1 MEKMK
6 KSIENFY
13 RRIRMGYEKD
23 TRFNRIAISFCEYI
37 LYPEFRIRTFPIK
50 KILKVTAFMAVI
62 YFMGAVL
69 LNNLVL
75 LNTIGNKDKELK
87 GTYEEISNLY
97 SNAKETVYD
106 ECMDS
111 LLNTES
117 YIRFNIYSKS
127 GILVPS
133 KVPDNH
139 LLAIKDNAEK
149 MNIPLSIYVRVIHHE
164 SRFDSSAVNLS
175 SGAMGYMQMM
185 PGTFRH
191 FYDVLSL
198 KGGNTSLNNLMCGSL
213 LLKQKYEYWY
223 KRKKDQGEAW
233 QMALACYAMGDSLPR
248 ALDRVPES
256 VKGYVNYV
264 MQNEIIQNTK
274 RNQ

>member
-1 MEKMK
+1 MK
-6 KSIENFY
+6 NKIEIFY
-13 RRIRMGYEKD
+13 KRILMGYEKD
-23 TRFNRIAISFCEYI
+23 TRLNKIAISFFEYI
-37 LYPEFRIRTFPIK
+37 LYPEFRTRTFPIK
-50 KILKVTAFMAVI
+50 RFFKVATFTAAIYFIGAVI
-62 YFMGAVL
+62 

-75 LNTIGNKDKELK
+75 LNAIDDKDKELT
-87 GTYEEISNLY
+87 GTYKEISNLY
-97 SNAKETVYD
+97 SNAKEIVYD

-117 YIRFNIYSKS
+117 YIRFIIYSKS

-149 MNIPLSIYVRVIHHE
+149 MHIPLSIYVRVIHHE
-164 SRFDSSAVNLS
+164 SRFDSSAVNTS
-175 SGAMGYMQMM
+175 SGAIGYMQMM
-185 PGTFRH
+185 PITFKH

-198 KGGNTSLNNLMCGSL
+198 KGGNTSLNNLVCGSL

-248 ALDRVPES
+248 ALDRVPEA

>member
-1 MEKMK
+1 MEKIK
-6 KSIENFY
+6 NSIEKFY
-13 RRIRMGYEKD
+13 SRIRMENKD
-23 TRFNRIAISFCEYI
+23 TRFNRIAISFCEYV
-37 LYPEFRIRTFPIK
+37 LYPEFRKRTFPIK
-50 KILKVTAFMAVI
+50 RFFKVTAFVAAA
-62 YFMGAVL
+62 YFMGAVI
-69 LNNLVL
+69 LNNFVL
-75 LNTIGNKDKELK
+75 MNSINEKDDELK
-87 GTYEEISNLY
+87 GTYKEISNLY
-97 SNAKETVYD
+97 SNAKEIVYD

-117 YIRFNIYSKS
+117 YIRFIIYNKS

-139 LLAIKDNAEK
+139 LLAIKNNAEK

-164 SRFDSSAVNLS
+164 SRFDSSAVNET
-175 SGAMGYMQMM
+175 SGAKGYMQMM
-185 PGTFRH
+185 PRTFNH
-191 FYDVLSL
+191 IYEVLSL
-198 KGGNTSLNNLMCGSL
+198 RGGNTALNNLACGSK
-213 LLKQKYEYWY
+213 LLKQSYDYWY

-248 ALDRVPES
+248 ALGRVPES

-264 MQNEIIQNTK
+264 MQNEIIQNSK